1 MNTKRASVFWT
12 ITLAELALAV
22 LALTSV
28 SWVQAPGEAQESTLA
43 AATVAPS
50 TVR

>member
-1 MNTKRASVFWT
+1 MSKRASVFWT

-22 LALTSV
+22 YALTSV
-28 SWVQAPGEAQESTLA
+28 SWVQAPDAAQESTLA

-50 TVR
+50 TAR